1 MSNINDFWGMRD
13 WFQIYIEWKGLMTMN
28 HLQVLCS
35 VEWEREDGCEE
46 SWEKAV
52 TNYFQI
58 LNCHSPRT

>member
-1 MSNINDFWGMRD
+1 MRD